1 MKILIIQPYLTKYR
15 ADLFNEISNIYEEV
29 HVISS
34 KDKNYGYGLG
44 LSNKFNHI
52 LLKRINLSFLHIQ
65 IGIEKNILFLKPDK
79 IFIAGDFKSLNFWS
93 TLFLCKFKSIPLY
106 VHGQGLYKKAK
117 KNYFSK
123 FLFLITLIF
132 CKKYICYNKFVKK
145 DLLRFN
151 IKSKKINFL
160 NNTIINYHKSPPSKT
175 KNKNEIVF
183 IGRLRIGSDI
193 ILLLEVLKYL
203 KVNHNINL
211 HLKIIGSGEEKN
223 NLIKF
228 SKLNKLNV
236 KFYGEIY
243 DLKKISKICKNS
255 KFGIYPG
262 DAGLSVVHL
271 MSLSIIPI
279 IHSDFQKHNGPEP
292 AYVNINNGFFFK
304 RKNFTSLADL
314 LFKIPKM
321 HTKELNKL
329 AKNSYQTYLLLNKV
343 KMSDKLIQILK

>member
-1 MKILIIQPYLTKYR
+1 MKILIIQSYLAKYR
-15 ADLFNEISNIYEEV
+15 ADLFNEISEKYKEV
-29 HVISS
+29 HVITS
-34 KDKNYGYGLG
+34 KDKNYEYGLG
-44 LSNKFNHI
+44 SSNKFNHI
-52 LLKRINLSFLHIQ
+52 LLKRINFFFFHIQ
-65 IGIEKNILFLKPDK
+65 IGIEKKILFLKPDK
-79 IFIAGDFKSLNFWS
+79 IFIAGDFTSLSYWS
-93 TLFLCKFKSIPLY
+93 TLILSKFKSIAVY
-106 VHGQGLYKKAK
+106 VHGQGLYKKQK
-117 KNYFSK
+117 KNYLYK
-123 FLFLITLIF
+123 FLFLITLMF

-160 NNTIINYHKSPPSKT
+160 NNTIINHHKSLPSKT
-175 KNKNEIVF
+175 KDKNEIVF

-193 ILLLEVLKYL
+193 IFLLEVLKNL
-203 KVNHNINL
+203 KVNHNIDL

-279 IHSDFQKHNGPEP
+279 IHNDFQKHNGPEP
-292 AYVNINNGFFFK
+292 TYVNKNNGFLFK
-304 RKNFTSLADL
+304 RKNFTSLTDL
-314 LFKIPKM
+314 LIKITKM
-321 HTKELNKL
+321 HTKELYRL
-329 AKNSYQTYLLLNKV
+329 SKNSYQTYLLLNKV